1 MRNRL
6 PVVLLG
12 LTLALFGC
20 SSTEEPASNQA
31 ESADVRDEPRA
42 KKDKK
47 KPPAKAKDKQKAQK
61 PTSQKPQPKKVRRYA
76 VLDVIDGDT
85 VEIGYQGGVSVRI
98 IGIDTPETVHPSV
111 PDECWGGVASAAAA
125 NLLSG
130 KKVALK
136 FDPSQGRTDYYG
148 RTLGYLQLPGIG
160 DFGLAMIKRG
170 HAAEYTYDTA
180 YARQGQYQA
189 ADSAARSAD
198 RGLWGKCGGPDKPLR
213 QPEPKTNPAPAPA
226 GNCEPGYDPCVPP
239 YPPDVNCDDVDG
251 PISVSGSDPHGLDAD
266 GDGVAC
272 ES

>member
-1 MRNRL
+1 MSATSRGPRRTRN
-6 PVVLLG
+6 
-12 LTLALFGC
+12 
-20 SSTEEPASNQA
+20 
-31 ESADVRDEPRA
+31 
-42 KKDKK
+42 
-47 KPPAKAKDKQKAQK
+47 KPPAKAKQKAQE
-61 PTSQKPQPKKVRRYA
+61 PTSQKPKTQKKMRRRYA

-85 VEIGYQGGVSVRI
+85 VEIGYQGGASVRI

-111 PDECWGGVASAAAA
+111 PDECWGGVASAAAT

-148 RTLGYLQLPGIG
+148 RTLGYLQVPNLG
-160 DFGLAMIKRG
+160 DFGLAMITRG
-170 HAAEYTYDTA
+170 HAAEYTYGTA

-198 RGLWGKCGGPDKPLR
+198 RGLWGKCGGPDKPLK
-213 QPEPKTNPAPAPA
+213 QPKPPQQQSQPA

-239 YPPDVNCDDVDG
+239 YPPDVDCGDVDG
-251 PISVSGSDPHGLDAD
+251 PVRVSGSDPHGLDAD
-266 GDGVAC
+266 GEGVAC